1 MNMIAKDIA
10 YVALVSNDVAATSA
24 VFEHQLGLPRNE
36 LVSGLT
42 GEIVP
47 VFTIG
52 RAALAVFPIGDP
64 MVGGQD
70 KPGVHHIALV
80 SDDIDATRAQLA
92 VQGLELSA
100 KGEPGLGG
108 HAVYKLPRASTDGV
122 ITWFT
127 GKPDLRP
134 HASGGPI
141 ERIDHLGV
149 AVEDVYRS
157 EKIFAGKLGFEVESR
172 QTDM

>member
-24 VFEHQLGLPRNE
+24 VFGHQLGLPRNE

-42 GEIVP
+42 GESVP

-52 RAALAVFPIGDP
+52 RAALAVVPTGDP

-80 SDDIDATRAQLA
+80 SDDIEATRAQLA
-92 VQGLELSA
+92 AQGLERIAGPAQVQLQP
-100 KGEPGLGG
+100 E
-108 HAVYKLPRASTDGV
+108 
-122 ITWFT
+122 
-127 GKPDLRP
+127 KP
-134 HASGGPI
+134 
-141 ERIDHLGV
+141 HLGLQV
-149 AVEDVYRS
+149 GLDPDPEGQFPGIRVEPVQ
-157 EKIFAGKLGFEVESR
+157 EQVEQVSAHQMR
-172 QTDM
+172 LAKVVDLDTVVPEHLTCSTFREPS